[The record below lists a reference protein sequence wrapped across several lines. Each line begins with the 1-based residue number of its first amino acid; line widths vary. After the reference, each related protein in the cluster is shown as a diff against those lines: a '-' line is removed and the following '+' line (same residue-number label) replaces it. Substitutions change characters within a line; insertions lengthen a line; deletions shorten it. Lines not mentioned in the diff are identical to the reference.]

1 MPDRAV
7 EKRLMIREVHVFRER
22 ERDFLLS
29 VPNCAFWNVDTPAA
43 AMAGQLSRE
52 RKKSP
57 GGWTRGELQDRFG
70 GQYGRDEVGEIV
82 DELAG
87 VGLFYEPGAEDEAVP
102 GAAADRFPRAP
113 LQIGSLTCHVAHD
126 CNLSCA
132 YCYGGGGSY
141 GGERELMTEEMGL
154 RFVELLF
161 AHSGRLDK
169 LHMTFFGGEPLMNMP
184 VVRAAVVRGEELSRE
199 TGKKIN
205 FSLTTNG
212 TLVTPEI
219 AAWLDEHR
227 IGVSLSL
234 DGPPEINDAVRV
246 FRDNDESTY
255 EAVRRVMSMFRKG
268 RPLGT
273 RVTLTRKS
281 LDVTGI
287 VEHLL
292 GMGFFEVGVTPVN
305 CGDPELD
312 FDKDDLRR
320 FHEECAAIG
329 ELYLERALAGGYYGF
344 SNLSNVL
351 RQLHT
356 GEDKAYPCGAGIQL
370 YAGDPS
376 GNLFMCH
383 RLVGNEKYKVGDVDN
398 GIDHDRQA
406 EFLRRVNLENKEG
419 CSGCWARYI
428 CSGGCYYISELHY
441 GDPARTHHLYCRF
454 LREWYEYGIGL
465 YAEIME
471 RCPEFIAKVLE
482 PRIVC

>member
-1 MPDRAV
+1 MTETGGS
-7 EKRLMIREVHVFRER
+7 EKVLTLREVHVFRER

-29 VPNCAFWNVDTPAA
+29 VPNCAFWNVDAPAA
-43 AMAGQLSRE
+43 AMVRQLSRE
-52 RKKSP
+52 MKKSD
-57 GGWTRGELQDRFG
+57 GWTRSAIQDRFG
-70 GQYGRDEVGEIV
+70 EEYGREEVGEIV

-87 VGLFYEPGAEDEAVP
+87 VGLFYEKGDGTTAPEA
-102 GAAADRFPRAP
+102 AIDRFPRSS
-113 LQIGSLTCHVAHD
+113 LQIGSLTCNVSHD
-126 CNLSCA
+126 CNLSCS
-132 YCYGGGGSY
+132 YCYGDGGSY
-141 GGERELMTEEMGL
+141 GGKAELMTEEMGL
-154 RFVELLF
+154 RYVEMLF
-161 AHSGRLDK
+161 ANSGQLDK
-169 LHMTFFGGEPLMNMP
+169 VHMTFFGGEPLMNMP
-184 VVRAAVVRGEELSRE
+184 VVRAAVARGEELSKE

-219 AAWLDEHR
+219 AAFLDEHR

-246 FRDNDESTY
+246 FKDSDESTH
-255 EAVRRVMSMFRKG
+255 EAVRKVMSMFKKG

-273 RVTLTRKS
+273 RVTMTRKS
-281 LDVTGI
+281 LDVTGA
-287 VEHLL
+287 VDHLL
-292 GMGFFEVGVTPVN
+292 KMGFFEVGVTPVN

-312 FDKDDLRR
+312 FDKDDLER
-320 FHEECAAIG
+320 FHEGCCAIG
-329 ELYLERALAGGYYGF
+329 DLYLERAMAGGYYGF

-376 GNLFMCH
+376 GDLYMCH
-383 RLVGNEKYKVGDVDN
+383 RLVGNDKYRVGDVDK
-398 GIDHDRQA
+398 GIDHDRQGD
-406 EFLRRVNLENKEG
+406 FLRQVNLENKEG

-441 GDPARTHHLYCRF
+441 GDPSRTHHLYCRF
-454 LREWYEYGIGL
+454 LRKWYEYSIGL

-471 RCPEFIAKVLE
+471 RCPEFIAKVLD

>member
-1 MPDRAV
+1 MTETGGS
-7 EKRLMIREVHVFRER
+7 EKILTLREVHVFRER

-29 VPNCAFWNVDTPAA
+29 VPNCAFWNVDAPAA
-43 AMAGQLSRE
+43 AMVRQLSRE
-52 RKKSP
+52 MKKSD
-57 GGWTRGELQDRFG
+57 GWTRSAIQDRFG
-70 GQYGRDEVGEIV
+70 EEYGREEVGEIV

-87 VGLFYEPGAEDEAVP
+87 VGLFYEKGDGTTAPEA
-102 GAAADRFPRAP
+102 AIDRFPRSS
-113 LQIGSLTCHVAHD
+113 LQIGSLTCNVSHD
-126 CNLSCA
+126 CNLSCS
-132 YCYGGGGSY
+132 YCYGDGGSY
-141 GGERELMTEEMGL
+141 GGKAELMTEEMGL
-154 RFVELLF
+154 RYVEMLF
-161 AHSGRLDK
+161 ANSGQLDK
-169 LHMTFFGGEPLMNMP
+169 VHMTFFGGEPLMNMP
-184 VVRAAVVRGEELSRE
+184 VVRAAVARGEELSKE

-219 AAWLDEHR
+219 AAFLDEHR

-246 FRDNDESTY
+246 FKDSDESTH
-255 EAVRRVMSMFRKG
+255 EAVRKVMSMFKKG

-273 RVTLTRKS
+273 RVTMTRKS
-281 LDVTGI
+281 LDVTGA
-287 VEHLL
+287 VDHLL
-292 GMGFFEVGVTPVN
+292 KMGFFEVGVTPVN

-312 FDKDDLRR
+312 FDKDDLER
-320 FHEECAAIG
+320 FHEGCCAIG
-329 ELYLERALAGGYYGF
+329 DLYLERAIAGGYYGF

-376 GNLFMCH
+376 GDLYMCH
-383 RLVGNEKYKVGDVDN
+383 RLVGNDKYRVGDVDK
-398 GIDHDRQA
+398 GIDHDRQGD
-406 EFLRRVNLENKEG
+406 FLRLVNLENKEG

-441 GDPARTHHLYCRF
+441 GDPSRTHHLYCRF
-454 LREWYEYGIGL
+454 LRKWYEYSIGL

-471 RCPEFIAKVLE
+471 RCPEFITKVLD

>member
-1 MPDRAV
+1 MTETGGS
-7 EKRLMIREVHVFRER
+7 EKVLTLREVHVFRER

-29 VPNCAFWNVDTPAA
+29 VPNCAFWNVDAPAA
-43 AMAGQLSRE
+43 AMVSQLSRDM
-52 RKKSP
+52 KKSD
-57 GGWTRGELQDRFG
+57 GWTRSAIQDRFG
-70 GQYGRDEVGEIV
+70 EEYGREEVGEIV

-87 VGLFYEPGAEDEAVP
+87 VGLFYEKGDGTTAPEA
-102 GAAADRFPRAP
+102 AIDRFPRSS
-113 LQIGSLTCHVAHD
+113 LQIGSLTCNVSHD
-126 CNLSCA
+126 CNLSCS
-132 YCYGGGGSY
+132 YCYGDGGSY
-141 GGERELMTEEMGL
+141 GGKAELMTEEMGL
-154 RFVELLF
+154 RYVEMLF
-161 AHSGRLDK
+161 ANSGQLDK
-169 LHMTFFGGEPLMNMP
+169 VHMTFFGGEPLMNMP
-184 VVRAAVVRGEELSRE
+184 VVRAAVARGEELSKE

-219 AAWLDEHR
+219 AAFLDEHR

-246 FRDNDESTY
+246 FKDSDESTH
-255 EAVRRVMSMFRKG
+255 EAVRKVMSMFKKG

-273 RVTLTRKS
+273 RVTMTRKS
-281 LDVTGI
+281 LDVTGA
-287 VEHLL
+287 VDHLL
-292 GMGFFEVGVTPVN
+292 KMGFFEVGVTPVN

-312 FDKDDLRR
+312 FDKDDLER
-320 FHEECAAIG
+320 FHEGCCAIG
-329 ELYLERALAGGYYGF
+329 DLYLERAMAGGYYGF

-376 GNLFMCH
+376 GDLYMCH
-383 RLVGNEKYKVGDVDN
+383 RLVGNDKYRVGDVDK
-398 GIDHDRQA
+398 GIDHDRQGD
-406 EFLRRVNLENKEG
+406 FLRQVNLENKEG

-441 GDPARTHHLYCRF
+441 GDPSRTHHLYCRF
-454 LREWYEYGIGL
+454 LRKWYEYSIGL

-471 RCPEFIAKVLE
+471 RCPEFITKVLD